1 VSGVVETRA
10 GNLDRPDETL
20 TFDHGRVDWV
30 VLGDQTVGRTI
41 ADPGWRWSTH
51 IRPLVGGEWCQ
62 TRHLG
67 VIVSGTMHIVT
78 DGGEEFELGPNSVID
93 VAPGHD
99 AWVVGD
105 DPVVSIEWSGV
116 RGWLEPLESL
126 NERVLATI
134 VVTDIVDSTGHAN
147 RLGGSRWSDLLTRH
161 NARMRD
167 IVSTFRGREI
177 RTTGDGFLVVFD
189 GAARAVRCATRMV
202 DSAREDGISIRAAV
216 HTGEVEWV
224 GDDVVG
230 VSVHEA
236 SRVASAAAEGEV
248 LVTAV
253 TRDLAVG
260 SGLSFEDRGDHV
272 LRGFDGARKLFAV
285 VEARSMLGVPVT

>member
-1 VSGVVETRA
+1 VETRA
-10 GNLDRPDETL
+10 GNLDKPDETL

-41 ADPGWRWSTH
+41 AEPGWRWSTH

-67 VIVSGTMHIVT
+67 VIVSGTMHIAT

-147 RLGGSRWSDLLTRH
+147 RLGGSRWNDLLARH

-167 IVSTFRGREI
+167 IVSTFRGRELK
-177 RTTGDGFLVVFD
+177 TTGDGFLVVFD
-189 GAARAVRCATRMV
+189 GAARAVRCARRMV
-202 DSAREDGISIRAAV
+202 DSAREDGVSIRAAV

-236 SRVASAAAEGEV
+236 SRVAAAAAEGEV

-272 LRGFDGARKLFAV
+272 LRGFDGARRLFAV

>member
-1 VSGVVETRA
+1 VVETRA
-10 GNLDRPDETL
+10 GNLDQPDETL

-41 ADPGWRWSTH
+41 AEPGWRWSTH

-67 VIVSGTMHIVT
+67 VIVSGTMHIAT

-147 RLGGSRWSDLLTRH
+147 RLGGSRWNDLLARH

-177 RTTGDGFLVVFD
+177 KTTGDGFLVVFD
-189 GAARAVRCATRMV
+189 GAARAVRCARRMV
-202 DSAREDGISIRAAV
+202 DSAREDGVSIRAAV

-224 GDDVVG
+224 GDDVLG

-236 SRVASAAAEGEV
+236 SRVAAAAAEGEV

-272 LRGFDGARKLFAV
+272 LRGFDGARRLFAV

>member
-1 VSGVVETRA
+1 VGGTRR
-10 GNLDRPDETL
+10 GNLDEPDETL

-30 VLGDQTVGRTI
+30 VLGDQTVGRTT
-41 ADPGWRWSTH
+41 AEPGWRWSTH

-67 VIVSGTMHIVT
+67 VVVSGTMHIAT
-78 DGGEEFELGPNSVID
+78 DGGEEFELGRNSVID

-126 NERVLATI
+126 NERVLVTI
-134 VVTDIVDSTGHAN
+134 LVTDIVDSTGHAN
-147 RLGGSRWSDLLTRH
+147 RLGGSRWSDLLSRH
-161 NARMRD
+161 KARMRE
-167 IVSTFRGREI
+167 IVTTFRGREI
-177 RTTGDGFLVVFD
+177 KTTGDGFLVVFD
-189 GAARAVRCATRMV
+189 GAARAIRCARRMV

-216 HTGEVEWV
+216 HTGEVEFV
-224 GDDVVG
+224 GDDVLG

-236 SRVASAAAEGEV
+236 SRVAGAATEGEV
-248 LVTAV
+248 LVTAT
-253 TRDLAVG
+253 TRDLATG
-260 SGLSFEDRGDHV
+260 SGLSFEDRGEHL
-272 LRGFDGARKLFAV
+272 LRGFDGARRLFAV
-285 VEARSMLGVPVT
+285 GEARSMLGVPVS

>member
-1 VSGVVETRA
+1 VGGTRS
-10 GNLDRPDETL
+10 GNLDEPDETL

-41 ADPGWRWSTH
+41 AEPGWRWSTH

-78 DGGEEFELGPNSVID
+78 DGWEEFELGPNSVID

-105 DPVVSIEWSGV
+105 EPAVSIEWSGV

-147 RLGGSRWSDLLTRH
+147 RLGGSRWNDLLARH

-177 RTTGDGFLVVFD
+177 KTTGDGFLVVFD
-189 GAARAVRCATRMV
+189 GAARAVRCAHRMV
-202 DSAREDGISIRAAV
+202 DSAREDRVSIRAGV
-216 HTGEVEWV
+216 HTGEIEFV
-224 GDDVVG
+224 GDDVLG

-236 SRVASAAAEGEV
+236 SRVAAAAAEGEV
-248 LVTAV
+248 LVTAI
-253 TRDLAVG
+253 TRDLAAG
-260 SGLSFEDRGDHV
+260 SGLSFEDRGEHV
-272 LRGFDGARKLFAV
+272 LRGFDGARRLFAI
-285 VEARSMLGVPVT
+285 VEARAMLGVPVT

>member
-1 VSGVVETRA
+1 
-10 GNLDRPDETL
+10 L

-41 ADPGWRWSTH
+41 AEPGWRWSTH
-51 IRPLVGGEWCQ
+51 IQPLVGGEWCQ

-78 DGGEEFELGPNSVID
+78 DAGGELELGPNSVID

-147 RLGGSRWSDLLTRH
+147 RLGGSRWNDLLTRH

-177 RTTGDGFLVVFD
+177 KTTGDGFLVVFD
-189 GAARAVRCATRMV
+189 GAARAIRCARRMV
-202 DSAREDGISIRAAV
+202 DSAREDGVSIRAAV

-236 SRVASAAAEGEV
+236 SRVAAAAAEGEV

-260 SGLSFEDRGDHV
+260 SGLSFEDRGEHA
-272 LRGFDGARKLFAV
+272 LRGFDGARRLFAV

>member
-1 VSGVVETRA
+1 VGGTRS
-10 GNLDRPDETL
+10 GNLDEPDETL

-41 ADPGWRWSTH
+41 AEPGWRWSTH

-105 DPVVSIEWSGV
+105 ERAVSIEWSGV

-147 RLGGSRWSDLLTRH
+147 RLGGSRWNDLLARH

-177 RTTGDGFLVVFD
+177 KTTGDGFLVVFD
-189 GAARAVRCATRMV
+189 GAARAVRCARRMV
-202 DSAREDGISIRAAV
+202 DSAREDGVSIRAAV

-230 VSVHEA
+230 VSVHKA
-236 SRVASAAAEGEV
+236 SRVAAAAAEREV

-272 LRGFDGARKLFAV
+272 LRGFDGARRLFAV